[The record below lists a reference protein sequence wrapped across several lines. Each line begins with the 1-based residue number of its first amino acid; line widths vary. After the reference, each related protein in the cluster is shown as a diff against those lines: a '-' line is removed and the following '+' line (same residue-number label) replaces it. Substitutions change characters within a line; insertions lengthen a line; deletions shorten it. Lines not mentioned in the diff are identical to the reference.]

1 MVGINFLN
9 YMDRYVGAAASP
21 LIQKE
26 FRLTD
31 TQVGFLGSA
40 FLIVYAVSALPF
52 G

>member
-26 FRLTD
+26 FGLSD

-40 FLIVYAVSALPF
+40 VRRTPLRKSWS
-52 G
+52 